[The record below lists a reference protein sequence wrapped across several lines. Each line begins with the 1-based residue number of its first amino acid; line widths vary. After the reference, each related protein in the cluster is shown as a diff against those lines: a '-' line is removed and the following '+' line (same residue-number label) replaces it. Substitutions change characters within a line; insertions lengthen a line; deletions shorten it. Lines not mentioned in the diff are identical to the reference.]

1 MAGHSKWANI
11 KHRKGAQDK
20 RRGKVFTRI
29 LREIMI
35 AVKEGGSPDPDTN
48 PRLRLAIQ
56 NAKGA
61 NIPKDTIKRNI
72 DKAAGKES
80 DTFTEPTY
88 EGYGPSG
95 VAVFV
100 ECATDNLN
108 RTVQDVRMVFNKY
121 GGNLGTNGSL
131 SFIFDRMGVFT
142 IPKGELDE
150 DEFTMQMIDAN
161 ASEIELEDNVF
172 TVYVPFDQFGEMQ
185 KTFEILGI
193 EPENASLQQVP
204 NERVKLDLESGKKAL
219 KLIEMMDDLD
229 DVQEVY
235 HNLELTEELANSMD

>member
-20 RRGKVFTRI
+20 RRAKVFTRI
-29 LREIMI
+29 LREIMMS
-35 AVKEGGSPDPDTN
+35 VKSSGPDPDAN

-61 NIPKDTIKRNI
+61 NIPKDTIQRNI
-72 DKAAGKES
+72 DKASGKES
-80 DTFTEPTY
+80 ASYSEPSY
-88 EGYGPSG
+88 EGYAPGG

-131 SFIFDRMGVFT
+131 NFVFDHMGVFT
-142 IPKGELDE
+142 IPQGDLQE
-150 DEFTMQMIDAN
+150 DQFTMEMIDAN
-161 ASEIELEDNVF
+161 ASEIELNEGVF
-172 TVYVPFDQFGEMQ
+172 TVYVPFDSFGDMQ
-185 KTFEILGI
+185 KKLDSLGI
-193 EPENASLQQVP
+193 IPENASLQRIPKEIVSP
-204 NERVKLDLESGKKAL
+204 DFDTAAKAL

-235 HNLELTEELANSMD
+235 HNLGLTEELINQME